1 MICVK
6 AREVDGWVSG
16 SIIDHGVWEEKE
28 VIEVMKMM
36 DKFPEAVFLDIGS
49 NIGFTN
55 NYYYDYFSNIF
66 NNY

>member
-28 VIEVMKMM
+28 VTEVMKMI

-55 NYYYDYFSNIF
+55 NYFSDIF
-66 NNY
+66 NNC

>member
-28 VIEVMKMM
+28 VTEVMKMM

-55 NYYYDYFSNIF
+55 NYFSDIF
-66 NNY
+66 NNC

>member
-28 VIEVMKMM
+28 VIEVMKMI

-55 NYYYDYFSNIF
+55 NYFSDIF
-66 NNY
+66 NNC